1 MDLIM
6 QLPVHPLINHA
17 VAVLVPVSALG
28 AILLVVFAKLR
39 SNYSLLLLITVISA
53 SISAFI
59 AENSGQ
65 ALANRVGSPGE
76 HAIQGERLFKIVL
89 VFTLIYVLW
98 FAIHKKYIV
107 IKGAQRVINTGL
119 SASLVA
125 TAVASAALTFIVGH
139 SGAAATWED
148 RIAASVTQPLAPDSA
163 PADSSG
169 KTPNTGN
176 SPSTGKVNLVASLLA
191 KTEYGVPR
199 VVARIN
205 HPKNEWLFDSS
216 WGVDVAVSTPRIIS
230 ALVEE
235 AVSVGD
241 VVRLFSFRKGQANL
255 VELTLPDGSACI
267 GKTVEE
273 IELPENAAIAAIVR
287 DGRVITAKAHDV
299 FAAGDEL
306 LFVASADAEA
316 QIKACFIS

>member
-1 MDLIM
+1 M

-89 VFTLIYVLW
+89 VFTLIYILW

-125 TAVASAALTFIVGH
+125 TAAASAALTFIVGH

-148 RIAASVTQPLAPDSA
+148 RIAASVTQPLAPDS
-163 PADSSG
+163 PTADGSG
-169 KTPNTGN
+169 K
-176 SPSTGKVNLVASLLA
+176 SPSSGKVNLVASEISKHSTAKDCWSIVNGNVYNLTTYVQSHPGGAGVIKNICGRDGSGAFKNQHGSSSKPNNVLSAFLL
-191 KTEYGVPR
+191 G
-199 VVARIN
+199 
-205 HPKNEWLFDSS
+205 
-216 WGVDVAVSTPRIIS
+216 
-230 ALVEE
+230 
-235 AVSVGD
+235 SVG
-241 VVRLFSFRKGQANL
+241 SQISSNI
-255 VELTLPDGSACI
+255 SQS
-267 GKTVEE
+267 
-273 IELPENAAIAAIVR
+273 
-287 DGRVITAKAHDV
+287 VITPP
-299 FAAGDEL
+299 AAGAGNSEEGEEEEDEEG
-306 LFVASADAEA
+306 DED
-316 QIKACFIS
+316 

>member
-1 MDLIM
+1 M

-39 SNYSLLLLITVISA
+39 SNYSVLLLITVISA

-59 AENSGQ
+59 AENSGE

-89 VFTLIYVLW
+89 VFTLIYILW

-125 TAVASAALTFIVGH
+125 TAVASATLTFIVGH

-148 RIAASVTQPLAPDSA
+148 RIAATVTQPLAPDSP
-163 PADSSG
+163 PADGSGKSPSSG
-169 KTPNTGN
+169 K
-176 SPSTGKVNLVASLLA
+176 VDLVASEISKHSIAKDCWSIVNGNVYNLTTYVQSHPGGAGVIKNICGRDGSGAFKNQHGSSSKPNNVLSAFLL
-191 KTEYGVPR
+191 G
-199 VVARIN
+199 
-205 HPKNEWLFDSS
+205 
-216 WGVDVAVSTPRIIS
+216 
-230 ALVEE
+230 
-235 AVSVGD
+235 SVG
-241 VVRLFSFRKGQANL
+241 SQISSNI
-255 VELTLPDGSACI
+255 SQS
-267 GKTVEE
+267 
-273 IELPENAAIAAIVR
+273 
-287 DGRVITAKAHDV
+287 VITPP
-299 FAAGDEL
+299 AAGAGNSEEGEEEDEEG
-306 LFVASADAEA
+306 DED
-316 QIKACFIS
+316 

>member
-59 AENSGQ
+59 AENSGE

-89 VFTLIYVLW
+89 VFTLIYILW

-148 RIAASVTQPLAPDSA
+148 RIAASVTQPLAPDSP

-169 KTPNTGN
+169 KG
-176 SPSTGKVNLVASLLA
+176 PSTGKVNLVASEISKHSTA
-191 KTEYGVPR
+191 KDCWSIVNGNVYNLTTYVQSHPGGAGV
-199 VVARIN
+199 I
-205 HPKNEWLFDSS
+205 KNIC
-216 WGVDVAVSTPRIIS
+216 GR
-230 ALVEE
+230 
-235 AVSVGD
+235 
-241 VVRLFSFRKGQANL
+241 
-255 VELTLPDGSACI
+255 DGSAAFKNQHGSSSKPNNVLSAFLLGSVGSQI
-267 GKTVEE
+267 SSN
-273 IELPENAAIAAIVR
+273 ISQS
-287 DGRVITAKAHDV
+287 VITPP
-299 FAAGDEL
+299 AAGAGNSEEGEEEEEGDE
-306 LFVASADAEA
+306 D
-316 QIKACFIS
+316 

>member
-89 VFTLIYVLW
+89 VFTLIYLLW

-119 SASLVA
+119 SATLVA

-148 RIAASVTQPLAPDSA
+148 RIAASVTQPLAPDSP
-163 PADSSG
+163 PADGSG
-169 KTPNTGN
+169 KGPG
-176 SPSTGKVNLVASLLA
+176 TGKVDLVASEISKHSTAKDCWSIVNGNVYNLTTYVQSHPGGAGVIKNICGRDGSGAFKNQHGSSAKPNNVLSRFLL
-191 KTEYGVPR
+191 G
-199 VVARIN
+199 
-205 HPKNEWLFDSS
+205 
-216 WGVDVAVSTPRIIS
+216 
-230 ALVEE
+230 
-235 AVSVGD
+235 SVG
-241 VVRLFSFRKGQANL
+241 SQISSNI
-255 VELTLPDGSACI
+255 SQS
-267 GKTVEE
+267 
-273 IELPENAAIAAIVR
+273 
-287 DGRVITAKAHDV
+287 VITPP
-299 FAAGDEL
+299 AAGAGNSEEGEEEDGEEGDE
-306 LFVASADAEA
+306 D
-316 QIKACFIS
+316 

>member
-1 MDLIM
+1 M

-59 AENSGQ
+59 AENSGE

-89 VFTLIYVLW
+89 VFTLIYILW

-148 RIAASVTQPLAPDSA
+148 RIAASVTQPLAPDS
-163 PADSSG
+163 PTADGSG
-169 KTPNTGN
+169 K
-176 SPSTGKVNLVASLLA
+176 SPSSGKVNLVASEISKHSTAKDCWSIVNGNVYNLTTYVQSHPGGAGVIKNICGRDGSGAFKNQHGSSSKPNNVLSAFLL
-191 KTEYGVPR
+191 G
-199 VVARIN
+199 
-205 HPKNEWLFDSS
+205 
-216 WGVDVAVSTPRIIS
+216 
-230 ALVEE
+230 
-235 AVSVGD
+235 SVG
-241 VVRLFSFRKGQANL
+241 SQISSNI
-255 VELTLPDGSACI
+255 SQS
-267 GKTVEE
+267 
-273 IELPENAAIAAIVR
+273 
-287 DGRVITAKAHDV
+287 VITPP
-299 FAAGDEL
+299 AAGAGNSEEGEEEEDEEG
-306 LFVASADAEA
+306 DED
-316 QIKACFIS
+316 

>member
-59 AENSGQ
+59 AENSGE

-89 VFTLIYVLW
+89 VFTLIYILW

-148 RIAASVTQPLAPDSA
+148 RIAASVTQPLAPDSP
-163 PADSSG
+163 PADGSG
-169 KTPNTGN
+169 K
-176 SPSTGKVNLVASLLA
+176 SPSSGKVNLVASEISKHSTA
-191 KTEYGVPR
+191 KDCWSIVNGNVYNLTTYVQSHPGGAGV
-199 VVARIN
+199 I
-205 HPKNEWLFDSS
+205 KNIC
-216 WGVDVAVSTPRIIS
+216 GR
-230 ALVEE
+230 
-235 AVSVGD
+235 
-241 VVRLFSFRKGQANL
+241 
-255 VELTLPDGSACI
+255 DGSAAFKNQHGSSSKPNNVLSAFLLGSVGSQI
-267 GKTVEE
+267 SSN
-273 IELPENAAIAAIVR
+273 ISQS
-287 DGRVITAKAHDV
+287 VITPP
-299 FAAGDEL
+299 AAGAGNSEEGEEEEGDE
-306 LFVASADAEA
+306 D
-316 QIKACFIS
+316 

>member
-1 MDLIM
+1 MDLMM

-89 VFTLIYVLW
+89 VFTLIYILW

-148 RIAASVTQPLAPDSA
+148 RIAASVTQPLAPDS
-163 PADSSG
+163 PTADGSG
-169 KTPNTGN
+169 K
-176 SPSTGKVNLVASLLA
+176 SPSSGKVNLVASEISKHSTAKDCWSIVNGNVYNLTTYVQSHPGGAGVIKNICGRDGSGAFKNQHGSSSKPNNVLSAFLL
-191 KTEYGVPR
+191 G
-199 VVARIN
+199 
-205 HPKNEWLFDSS
+205 
-216 WGVDVAVSTPRIIS
+216 
-230 ALVEE
+230 
-235 AVSVGD
+235 SVG
-241 VVRLFSFRKGQANL
+241 SQISSNI
-255 VELTLPDGSACI
+255 SQS
-267 GKTVEE
+267 
-273 IELPENAAIAAIVR
+273 
-287 DGRVITAKAHDV
+287 VITPP
-299 FAAGDEL
+299 AAGAGNSEEGEEEEGDE
-306 LFVASADAEA
+306 D
-316 QIKACFIS
+316 

>member
-89 VFTLIYVLW
+89 VFTLIYLLW

-125 TAVASAALTFIVGH
+125 TAAASAALTFIVGH
-139 SGAAATWED
+139 SGAAATWES
-148 RIAASVTQPLAPDSA
+148 RIAASVTQPLAPDSP
-163 PADSSG
+163 PADGSG
-169 KTPNTGN
+169 KGPG
-176 SPSTGKVNLVASLLA
+176 SGKVDLVASEISKHSTAKDCWSIVNGNVYNLTTYVQSHPGGAGVIKNICGRDGSGAFKNQHGSSAKPNNVLSRFLL
-191 KTEYGVPR
+191 G
-199 VVARIN
+199 
-205 HPKNEWLFDSS
+205 
-216 WGVDVAVSTPRIIS
+216 
-230 ALVEE
+230 
-235 AVSVGD
+235 SVG
-241 VVRLFSFRKGQANL
+241 SQISSNI
-255 VELTLPDGSACI
+255 SQS
-267 GKTVEE
+267 
-273 IELPENAAIAAIVR
+273 
-287 DGRVITAKAHDV
+287 VITPP
-299 FAAGDEL
+299 AAGAGNSEEGEEEDGEEGDE
-306 LFVASADAEA
+306 D
-316 QIKACFIS
+316 

>member
-89 VFTLIYVLW
+89 VFTLIYLLW

-148 RIAASVTQPLAPDSA
+148 RIAASVTQPLAPDSP
-163 PADSSG
+163 PADGSG
-169 KTPNTGN
+169 KGPG
-176 SPSTGKVNLVASLLA
+176 TGKVDLVASEISKHSTAKDCWSIVNGNVYNLTTYVQSHPGGAGVIKNICGRDGSGAFKNQHGSSAKPNNVLSRFLL
-191 KTEYGVPR
+191 G
-199 VVARIN
+199 
-205 HPKNEWLFDSS
+205 
-216 WGVDVAVSTPRIIS
+216 
-230 ALVEE
+230 
-235 AVSVGD
+235 SVG
-241 VVRLFSFRKGQANL
+241 SQISSNI
-255 VELTLPDGSACI
+255 SQS
-267 GKTVEE
+267 
-273 IELPENAAIAAIVR
+273 
-287 DGRVITAKAHDV
+287 VITPP
-299 FAAGDEL
+299 AAGAGNSEEGEEEDE
-306 LFVASADAEA
+306 D
-316 QIKACFIS
+316 